1 MAKQKKENSE
11 LKLQFGQLQALANIG
26 LNTTMMAHEINNLL
40 TPLTNYA
47 ALALK
52 NHDDKALTEK
62 VLQKT
67 FHNSRRASK
76 VMTSILAMTKKDAEE
91 NSNVGLLN
99 LVEEIFTCL
108 CRDFSKDS
116 ISVQIE
122 IPRAL
127 KVYGIGIQL
136 QQVLMNLIL
145 NAREAML
152 GSSGVLKIAA
162 EQKKDS
168 VYIEVSDTGCGIAK
182 ENLGKIFEPFFTTK
196 TSNENQ
202 PEITGSGLGLS
213 FCKKVIDSHN
223 GTITVESEP
232 AKGSTFK
239 IVLPVAGRVI

>member
-1 MAKQKKENSE
+1 MAKQEKENRT
-11 LKLQFGQLQALANIG
+11 LTLQLGQLQALANIG

-40 TPLTNYA
+40 TPLINYA
-47 ALALK
+47 ALSLK
-52 NHDDKALTEK
+52 NPEDKALTEK

-67 FHNSRRASK
+67 FHNSRRASEI
-76 VMTSILAMTKKDAEE
+76 MASILAMTKKDAETKTDAR
-91 NSNVGLLN
+91 LLE

-116 ISVQIE
+116 ISVQIQ
-122 IPRAL
+122 IPREL
-127 KVYGIGIQL
+127 TIYGIGIQL
-136 QQVLMNLIL
+136 QQMLMNLIL

-152 GSSGVLKIAA
+152 GSGGVLKIKA
-162 EQKKDS
+162 EQNKDS
-168 VYIEVSDTGCGIAK
+168 VTIEVSDTGCGIAK

-196 TSNENQ
+196 TSNESQ

-232 AKGSTFK
+232 AKGSVFK